1 MGTVA
6 NTFRHLGHR
15 WLWIPAFAGT
25 TRWFAG
31 TTVVPNYR
39 YRAMNSS
46 GELVSGAI
54 AAPAPGDVAAR
65 IERLGLVL
73 VDSVTLEEGGSGQS
87 VFSLFNKPKA
97 EDVTL
102 FTRDLALLLRAG
114 ARINDGLELLA
125 ADRDFGRLRPVVADI
140 RSRVVAGESFA
151 EALARHEGLFPAMYV
166 ALIRVGEASG
176 SLDQVLE
183 VLADERTRTETLKRR
198 LTEAV
203 RYPLFV
209 LGAAGCVLLFFLTFV
224 LPQFASVLQD
234 FGAKVDPIILSFL
247 NLSTFLRAN
256 SDAVLAITA
265 AIIAGSWLLLRQ
277 ESVRRGFMTT
287 LTRLP
292 VIREVMKFYRT
303 SLFCRNLGLLLGSGV
318 NLTTTLRILVD
329 MMSSVGASAVWIDAA
344 DRVRHGAKLS
354 DALADT
360 KALPSMAV
368 RMLRLGDE
376 TGQLPVL
383 AGRVAEFYE
392 TKLQRT
398 LDRVVGIAGPAAIIV
413 ISIVVGGLIVS
424 VMTAL
429 MSVSQIVG

>member
-1 MGTVA
+1 M
-6 NTFRHLGHR
+6 
-15 WLWIPAFAGT
+15 
-25 TRWFAG
+25 
-31 TTVVPNYR
+31 PNYR
-39 YRAMNSS
+39 YRALNGQ
-46 GELVSGAI
+46 GELVSGAVAA
-54 AAPAPGDVAAR
+54 AAPSDVAAR

-73 VDSVTLEEGGSGQS
+73 VDNVTIEEGGGSARS
-87 VFSLFNKPKA
+87 FLSAFNKPKP
-97 EDVTL
+97 EDITI

-140 RSRVVAGESFA
+140 RSHVVAGESFA
-151 EALARHEGLFPAMYV
+151 EALARHEALFPAMYV

-183 VLADERTRTETLKRR
+183 VLADERIRTEALKRR
-198 LTEAV
+198 LGDAT

-209 LGAAGCVLLFFLTFV
+209 LGAAGSVLLFFLTFV
-224 LPQFASVLQD
+224 LPQFAGVLQD
-234 FGAKVDPIILSFL
+234 FGAKVDPILLTFL
-247 NLSTFLRAN
+247 NLSSFLRAN
-256 SDAVLAITA
+256 SDAALAVA
-265 AIIAGSWLLLRQ
+265 AAVIAASWLLLRQ
-277 ESVRRGFMTT
+277 PGVRRGVLNGLFQ
-287 LTRLP
+287 LP
-292 VIREVMKFYRT
+292 AIRPMMRSYRT

-329 MMSSVGASAVWIDAA
+329 MMSSAGPSAVWTDAA

-354 DALADT
+354 DALSDT
-360 KALPSMAV
+360 KALPAMAV

-376 TGQLPVL
+376 TGQLPML

-392 TKLQRT
+392 AKLQRT

-429 MSVSQIVG
+429 LSVSQIVG

>member
-1 MGTVA
+1 M
-6 NTFRHLGHR
+6 
-15 WLWIPAFAGT
+15 
-25 TRWFAG
+25 
-31 TTVVPNYR
+31 PNYR
-39 YRAMNSS
+39 YRALNSN
-46 GELVSGAI
+46 GELVNGAI
-54 AAPAPGDVAAR
+54 AAAAPGDVAQR

-73 VDSVTLEEGGSGQS
+73 VDSVTLEEGGSAGR
-87 VFSLFNKPKA
+87 VFSIFNKPKA
-97 EDVTL
+97 EDVTI

-140 RSRVVAGESFA
+140 RSHVVAGESFA
-151 EALARHEGLFPAMYV
+151 DALSRHEALFPAIYL

-183 VLADERTRTETLKRR
+183 VLADERGRTEALKRR
-198 LTEAV
+198 LGDAI

-224 LPQFASVLQD
+224 LPQFAGVLQD
-234 FGAKVDPIILSFL
+234 FNAKVDPIILTFL
-247 NLSTFLRAN
+247 NFSTFLRNN
-256 SDAVLAITA
+256 SDAVLAVVA
-265 AIIAGSWLLLRQ
+265 AAIAGSWLLLRQ
-277 ESVRRGFMTT
+277 QGVRRSIAGV

-292 VIREVMKFYRT
+292 AIRQVMMFYRT
-303 SLFCRNLGLLLGSGV
+303 SLFCRNLGVLLGSGV

-329 MMSSVGASAVWIDAA
+329 MMSSAGSSAVWADAA

-354 DALADT
+354 DALSDT
-360 KALPSMAV
+360 QALPAMAV

-376 TGQLPVL
+376 TGQLPML

-392 TKLQRT
+392 AKLQRT
-398 LDRVVGIAGPAAIIV
+398 LDRAVGIAGPAAIIV

-429 MSVSQIVG
+429 MSVSQIIG

>member
-1 MGTVA
+1 M
-6 NTFRHLGHR
+6 
-15 WLWIPAFAGT
+15 
-25 TRWFAG
+25 
-31 TTVVPNYR
+31 PNYR
-39 YRAMNSS
+39 YRALNSN

-54 AAPAPGDVAAR
+54 AAAAPGDVAAR

-73 VDSVTLEEGGSGQS
+73 VDSVTVEEGAGPGRSNFG
-87 VFSLFNKPKA
+87 LFNKPKA
-97 EDVTL
+97 EDVTI

-114 ARINDGLELLA
+114 ARINDGLELLS

-140 RSRVVAGESFA
+140 RSHVVAGESFA
-151 EALARHEGLFPAMYV
+151 EALARHEGLFPPMYV

-183 VLADERTRTETLKRR
+183 VLADERTRTEALKRR
-198 LTEAV
+198 LGEAI

-234 FGAKVDPIILSFL
+234 FGAKVDPIVLTFL
-247 NLSTFLRAN
+247 NFSTFLRGN
-256 SDAVLAITA
+256 SDAVLAIL
-265 AIIAGSWLLLRQ
+265 AIVIAGGWLLLRQ
-277 ESVRRGFMTT
+277 QSVRRGFTNA

-292 VIREVMKFYRT
+292 AVREVMKFYRT
-303 SLFCRNLGLLLGSGV
+303 SLFCRNLGVLLGSGV

-329 MMSSVGASAVWIDAA
+329 MMSTTGSSIVWSDAA

-354 DALADT
+354 DALSDT
-360 KALPSMAV
+360 QALPAMAV

-376 TGQLPVL
+376 TGQLPML

-392 TKLQRT
+392 AKLQRT

-429 MSVSQIVG
+429 MSVSQIIG

>member
-1 MGTVA
+1 M
-6 NTFRHLGHR
+6 
-15 WLWIPAFAGT
+15 PS
-25 TRWFAG
+25 
-31 TTVVPNYR
+31 YR
-39 YRAMNSS
+39 YRALNSN

-54 AAPAPGDVAAR
+54 AAAAPGDVAQR

-73 VDSVTLEEGGSGQS
+73 VDNVTLEEGGSSARSIFS
-87 VFSLFNKPKA
+87 VFNKPKA
-97 EDVTL
+97 EDVTI

-140 RSRVVAGESFA
+140 RSHVIAGESFA
-151 EALARHEGLFPAMYV
+151 EALSRHEALFPAMYV

-176 SLDQVLE
+176 SLDQVLQ
-183 VLADERTRTETLKRR
+183 VLADERSRTEALKRR
-198 LTEAV
+198 LGDAI
-203 RYPLFV
+203 RYPVFV

-234 FGAKVDPIILSFL
+234 FGAKVDPIILTFL
-247 NLSTFLRAN
+247 NLSTLLRNN
-256 SDAVLAITA
+256 SDAVLAVV
-265 AIIAGSWLLLRQ
+265 AIVIAGSWLSLRQ
-277 ESVRRGFMTT
+277 EGVRRGITNT

-292 VIREVMKFYRT
+292 AIRDVMMSYRT

-329 MMSSVGASAVWIDAA
+329 MMGSVGPSTVWSAAA

-354 DALADT
+354 DALSDT
-360 KALPSMAV
+360 QALPAMAV

-376 TGQLPVL
+376 TGQLPML

-392 TKLQRT
+392 AKLQRT

>member
-1 MGTVA
+1 M
-6 NTFRHLGHR
+6 
-15 WLWIPAFAGT
+15 
-25 TRWFAG
+25 
-31 TTVVPNYR
+31 PNYR
-39 YRAMNSS
+39 YRALNGN

-54 AAPAPGDVAAR
+54 AAAAPGDVAQR

-73 VDSVTLEEGGSGQS
+73 VDNVTLEDGGGPGRS
-87 VFSLFNKPKA
+87 VFGIFNKPKA
-97 EDVTL
+97 EDITI

-125 ADRDFGRLRPVVADI
+125 ADTDFGRLRPVVADI
-140 RSRVVAGESFA
+140 RSHVVAGESFA

-176 SLDQVLE
+176 SLDRVLE
-183 VLADERTRTETLKRR
+183 VLADERSRTETLKSR
-198 LTEAV
+198 LGDAV

-234 FGAKVDPIILSFL
+234 FGAKVDPVILTFL
-247 NLSTFLRAN
+247 NFSTFLRNN
-256 SDAVLAITA
+256 SDVVLAVLAA
-265 AIIAGSWLLLRQ
+265 ALAASWLLLRQ
-277 ESVRRGFMTT
+277 PGVRRGVVNT
-287 LTRLP
+287 LSRLP
-292 VIREVMKFYRT
+292 AIRQVMMFYRT

-329 MMSSVGASAVWIDAA
+329 MMSSAGPSAVWTDAA

-354 DALADT
+354 DALSDT
-360 KALPSMAV
+360 RALPAMAV

-376 TGQLPVL
+376 TGQLPML

-392 TKLQRT
+392 AKLQRT

-429 MSVSQIVG
+429 LSVSQIVG

>member
-1 MGTVA
+1 MQ
-6 NTFRHLGHR
+6 
-15 WLWIPAFAGT
+15 
-25 TRWFAG
+25 
-31 TTVVPNYR
+31 NYR
-39 YRAMNSS
+39 YRALNGK

-54 AAPAPGDVAAR
+54 AAPGPGDVAQR

-73 VDSVTLEEGGSGQS
+73 VDNVVLEDGGARQS
-87 VFSLFNKPKA
+87 SFGLFNKPKP
-97 EDVTL
+97 EDVTI

-125 ADRDFGRLRPVVADI
+125 AEQDFGRLRPVVADI
-140 RSRVVAGESFA
+140 RSRVLAGESFA
-151 EALARHEGLFPAMYV
+151 EALSRHGDLFPPMYV

-183 VLADERTRTETLKRR
+183 VLAGERARSEALKRK
-198 LTEAV
+198 LADAI

-209 LGAAGCVLLFFLTFV
+209 LGAAGCVLLFFLMFV

-234 FGAKVDPIILSFL
+234 FGAKVDPIVLSFL
-247 NLSTFLRAN
+247 NFSTFLRGH
-256 SDAVLAITA
+256 SDAVLS
-265 AIIAGSWLLLRQ
+265 IILATFVTGWLLLRRPQ
-277 ESVRRGFMTT
+277 VRRSIVNAA
-287 LTRLP
+287 TRLP
-292 VIREVMKFYRT
+292 AIKPLMTFHRT
-303 SLFCRNLGLLLGSGV
+303 SLFCRNLGVLLGSGV

-329 MMSSVGASAVWIDAA
+329 MMSNAGPSAVWKDAA
-344 DRVRHGAKLS
+344 ERVRHGAKLS
-354 DALADT
+354 DALSDT
-360 KALPSMAV
+360 QALPTMAV

-376 TGQLPVL
+376 TGQLPML

-392 TKLQRT
+392 AKLQRM

-429 MSVSQIVG
+429 MSVNQIVG

>member
-1 MGTVA
+1 M
-6 NTFRHLGHR
+6 
-15 WLWIPAFAGT
+15 
-25 TRWFAG
+25 
-31 TTVVPNYR
+31 PNYR
-39 YRAMNSS
+39 YRALNHN

-54 AAPAPGDVAAR
+54 AAAAPGDVAQR

-73 VDSVTLEEGGSGQS
+73 VDNVTLEEGGASRSG
-87 VFSLFNKPKA
+87 FTLFNKPRA
-97 EDVTL
+97 EDVTI

-151 EALARHEGLFPAMYV
+151 ELLARHEALFPAMYV

-183 VLADERTRTETLKRR
+183 VLADERSRNEALKRR
-198 LTEAV
+198 LGDAI

-209 LGAAGCVLLFFLTFV
+209 LGAAACVLLFFLTFV
-224 LPQFASVLQD
+224 LPQFASVLTD
-234 FGAKVDPIILSFL
+234 FGAKVDPIILTFL
-247 NLSTFLRAN
+247 NLSTAMRNN
-256 SDAVLAITA
+256 SDAVLAILA
-265 AIIAGSWLLLRQ
+265 AAIAGSWLLLRQ
-277 ESVRRGFMTT
+277 GGVRRGLTNR

-292 VIREVMKFYRT
+292 AIRQVMMYYRT
-303 SLFCRNLGLLLGSGV
+303 SLFCRNLGVLLGSGV

-329 MMSSVGASAVWIDAA
+329 MMSTAGPVAVWTDAA

-354 DALADT
+354 DALSDT
-360 KALPSMAV
+360 NALPAMAV

-376 TGQLPVL
+376 TGQLPML

-392 TKLQRT
+392 AKLQRT
-398 LDRVVGIAGPAAIIV
+398 LDRVVGIAGPAAIVV

-429 MSVSQIVG
+429 MSVSQIIG

>member
-1 MGTVA
+1 M
-6 NTFRHLGHR
+6 
-15 WLWIPAFAGT
+15 
-25 TRWFAG
+25 
-31 TTVVPNYR
+31 PNYR
-39 YRAMNSS
+39 YRALNSN

-54 AAPAPGDVAAR
+54 AASAPGDVAQR

-73 VDSVTLEEGGSGQS
+73 VDNVTLEQGGPAHRAFGI
-87 VFSLFNKPKA
+87 FNKPKA
-97 EDVTL
+97 EDVTI

-125 ADRDFGRLRPVVADI
+125 ADNDFGRLRPVVAEI
-140 RSRVVAGESFA
+140 RSQVVAGHSFA
-151 EALARHEGLFPAMYV
+151 EALARHEALFPPMYV

-183 VLADERTRTETLKRR
+183 VLADERSRTEALKRR
-198 LTEAV
+198 LGDAV

-234 FGAKVDPIILSFL
+234 FGAKVDPVILAFL
-247 NLSTFLRAN
+247 NFSTVLRNN
-256 SDAVLAITA
+256 SDLVLTLVATVIA
-265 AIIAGSWLLLRQ
+265 ASWLSLRQ
-277 ESVRRGFMTT
+277 PGVRRAIANG

-292 VIREVMKFYRT
+292 AIRQVMMFYRT
-303 SLFCRNLGLLLGSGV
+303 SLFCRNLGVLLGSGV

-329 MMSSVGASAVWIDAA
+329 MMSTAGPSAVWTDAA

-360 KALPSMAV
+360 QALPAMAV

-376 TGQLPVL
+376 TGQLPML

-392 TKLQRT
+392 AKLQRT

-429 MSVSQIVG
+429 MSVSQIIN

>member
-1 MGTVA
+1 M
-6 NTFRHLGHR
+6 
-15 WLWIPAFAGT
+15 
-25 TRWFAG
+25 
-31 TTVVPNYR
+31 PNYR
-39 YRAMNSS
+39 YRALNSN

-54 AAPAPGDVAAR
+54 AAAAPGDVAQR

-73 VDSVTLEEGGSGQS
+73 VDNVTLEERGSSAGS
-87 VFSLFNKPKA
+87 LFSIFNKPKA
-97 EDVTL
+97 EDVTI

-140 RSRVVAGESFA
+140 RSHVVAGESFA
-151 EALARHEGLFPAMYV
+151 EALARHEALFPAMYV

-183 VLADERTRTETLKRR
+183 VLADERSRTEALKRR
-198 LTEAV
+198 LGDAI

-209 LGAAGCVLLFFLTFV
+209 LGAAACVLLFFLTFV

-234 FGAKVDPIILSFL
+234 FGAKVDPIILTFL
-247 NLSTFLRAN
+247 NFSTVMRNN
-256 SDAVLAITA
+256 SDLVLAIVA
-265 AIIAGSWLLLRQ
+265 AALAGGWLLLRQ
-277 ESVRRGFMTT
+277 QGVRRGMTNA

-292 VIREVMKFYRT
+292 AIREVMMFYRT

-329 MMSSVGASAVWIDAA
+329 MMSSTGPSAVWTDAA

-354 DALADT
+354 DALSDT
-360 KALPSMAV
+360 QALPAMAV

-376 TGQLPVL
+376 TGQLPML

-392 TKLQRT
+392 AKLQRT

>member
-1 MGTVA
+1 MM
-6 NTFRHLGHR
+6 
-15 WLWIPAFAGT
+15 
-25 TRWFAG
+25 
-31 TTVVPNYR
+31 PNYR
-39 YRAMNSS
+39 YRALNSN

-54 AAPAPGDVAAR
+54 AAGTPGDVAQR

-73 VDSVTLEEGGSGQS
+73 VDNVTPEEGGASAS
-87 VFSLFNKPKA
+87 SLFSIFNKPKA
-97 EDVTL
+97 EDVTI

-140 RSRVVAGESFA
+140 RSHVVAGESFA
-151 EALARHEGLFPAMYV
+151 EALARHEGLFPSMYV

-176 SLDQVLE
+176 SLDKVLE
-183 VLADERTRTETLKRR
+183 VLADERSRTEALKRR
-198 LTEAV
+198 LGEAI

-209 LGAAGCVLLFFLTFV
+209 LSAAGCVLLFFLTFV
-224 LPQFASVLQD
+224 LPQFAGVLQD
-234 FGAKVDPIILSFL
+234 FGAKVDPIILTFL
-247 NLSTFLRAN
+247 NFSTFLRNN
-256 SDAVLAITA
+256 SDMVFAVLAGV
-265 AIIAGSWLLLRQ
+265 IAGGWLLLRQ
-277 ESVRRGFMTT
+277 EGVRSGMRNA

-292 VIREVMKFYRT
+292 AIRELMTFYRT

-329 MMSSVGASAVWIDAA
+329 MMSSAGPSAVWTDAA
-344 DRVRHGAKLS
+344 ERVRHGAKLS

-376 TGQLPVL
+376 TGQLPML

-392 TKLQRT
+392 AKLQRT

-429 MSVSQIVG
+429 LSVSQIVG

>member
-1 MGTVA
+1 M
-6 NTFRHLGHR
+6 
-15 WLWIPAFAGT
+15 
-25 TRWFAG
+25 
-31 TTVVPNYR
+31 PNYR
-39 YRAMNSS
+39 YRALNSN

-54 AAPAPGDVAAR
+54 AAPAPGDVAQR

-73 VDSVTLEEGGSGQS
+73 VDNVTLEEGGAARN
-87 VFSLFNKPKA
+87 VFSLFNKPRA
-97 EDVTL
+97 EDVTI

-151 EALARHEGLFPAMYV
+151 EGLSRHEGLFPPMYV

-183 VLADERTRTETLKRR
+183 VLADERSRTEALKRR
-198 LTEAV
+198 LGDAI

-234 FGAKVDPIILSFL
+234 FGAKVDPFILGFL
-247 NLSTFLRAN
+247 NLSTALRAN

-265 AIIAGSWLLLRQ
+265 AIIAGSWLSLRQ
-277 ESVRRGFMTT
+277 ERVRRGFMNA

-292 VIREVMKFYRT
+292 VVREVMKYYRT

-329 MMSSVGASAVWIDAA
+329 MMASVGASAVWTDAA

-360 KALPSMAV
+360 QALPSMAV

-376 TGQLPVL
+376 TGQLPML

-392 TKLQRT
+392 AKLQRT

>member
-1 MGTVA
+1 M
-6 NTFRHLGHR
+6 
-15 WLWIPAFAGT
+15 
-25 TRWFAG
+25 
-31 TTVVPNYR
+31 PNYR
-39 YRAMNSS
+39 YRAMNSE

-73 VDSVTLEEGGSGQS
+73 VDNVTLEEGGTARRA
-87 VFSLFNKPKA
+87 FSLFNQPKP
-97 EDVTL
+97 EDVTV

-151 EALARHEGLFPAMYV
+151 EALARHQGLFPPMYV

-176 SLDQVLE
+176 SLDRVLE
-183 VLADERTRTETLKRR
+183 VLADERSRAEALKRR
-198 LTEAV
+198 LGDAV

-209 LGAAGCVLLFFLTFV
+209 LGAAGGVLLFFLTFV
-224 LPQFASVLQD
+224 LPQFASILQD
-234 FGAKVDPIILSFL
+234 FGAKVDPFILGFL

-256 SDAVLAITA
+256 SDAVLAILA
-265 AIIAGSWLLLRQ
+265 AVVTIAWLSLRQ
-277 ESVRRGFMTT
+277 EGVRRSLMTA

-292 VIREVMKFYRT
+292 LIREVMKYYRT
-303 SLFCRNLGLLLGSGV
+303 ALFCRNLGLLLGSGV
-318 NLTTTLRILVD
+318 NLTTTLRILID
-329 MMSSVGASAVWIDAA
+329 MMASIGSSTIWSDAA

-354 DALADT
+354 DALADAD
-360 KALPSMAV
+360 ALPAMAV

-376 TGQLPVL
+376 TGQLPML
-383 AGRVAEFYE
+383 SGRVAEFYE
-392 TKLQRT
+392 AKLQRT

-413 ISIVVGGLIVS
+413 ISFVVGGLIVS

-429 MSVSQIVG
+429 MSVSQIIN

>member
-1 MGTVA
+1 M
-6 NTFRHLGHR
+6 
-15 WLWIPAFAGT
+15 
-25 TRWFAG
+25 
-31 TTVVPNYR
+31 PNYR
-39 YRAMNSS
+39 YRALNSN

-54 AAPAPGDVAAR
+54 AASAPGDVAQR

-73 VDSVTLEEGGSGQS
+73 VDNVTLEEGGVARSA
-87 VFSLFNKPKA
+87 FSLFNKPNA
-97 EDVTL
+97 EDVTI

-151 EALARHEGLFPAMYV
+151 EGLSRHMGLFPPMYV

-183 VLADERTRTETLKRR
+183 VLADERSRTEALKRR
-198 LTEAV
+198 LGDAV

-234 FGAKVDPIILSFL
+234 FGAKVDPFILGFL

-265 AIIAGSWLLLRQ
+265 AIIAASWLSLRQ
-277 ESVRRGFMTT
+277 ERVRRGFMNA

-292 VIREVMKFYRT
+292 VVREVMKYYRT

-329 MMSSVGASAVWIDAA
+329 MMASVGASAVWTDAA

-360 KALPSMAV
+360 QALPSMAV

-376 TGQLPVL
+376 TGQLPML

-392 TKLQRT
+392 AKLQRT